1 MHKQVVPLVRSSR
14 ERNFIL
20 YFQDRRRV
28 ARCFKWAAA
37 ISQYTT
43 KPDHPNLPKA
53 NQKTSAN
60 RSKSI
65 TEIFTEALEAAKSK
79 DASKRAETKTKTI
92 SDTGIGAPHL
102 AGYVP
107 RFAYD
112 GFLKKCTWIPFDVD
126 GPKRPARSMADEKR
140 DYDARSKA
148 KVCLL
153 MAFAGHNYQGMEY
166 NGRGIPTVEKCLFGA
181 LLANKWILPEHVR
194 KMATVGFGHGSRTD
208 AGVSAARM
216 YCSIILRG

>member
-1 MHKQVVPLVRSSR
+1 M
-14 ERNFIL
+14 

-28 ARCFKWAAA
+28 ARCSGWKVA

-43 KPDHPNLPKA
+43 KPDHPNLPEA
-53 NQKTSAN
+53 NQKTAAN

-79 DASKRAETKTKTI
+79 DAAKRAETNNNTI
-92 SDTGIGAPHL
+92 IDTGIGAPHL

-107 RFAYD
+107 RFGYD
-112 GFLKKCTWIPFDVD
+112 GFLKKCTWIPFDVE
-126 GPKRPARSMADEKR
+126 GPKRRVRSMADEKR
-140 DYDARSKA
+140 EYDVRSKA

-153 MAFAGHNYQGMEY
+153 MAFAGQNYQGMEY
-166 NGRGIPTVEKCLFGA
+166 NGRGIATVEKCLFGA

-194 KMATVGFGHGSRTD
+194 KMATVGFEHGSRTD

-216 YCSIILRG
+216 NCSIILRG